1 MTVPV
6 YDASDVRHVTRYQK
20 ISNVKCAQIS
30 YEQIHKNTGFSSKA
44 LKQHRA
50 ENDIKYSLLLAENAN
65 RH

>member
-1 MTVPV
+1 MSNTDIPV

-30 YEQIHKNTGFSSKA
+30 YEQIHKNTSFSYKA

-50 ENDIKYSLLLAENAN
+50 ENDSGVKNSPQVNL
-65 RH
+65 